1 MKIGELAGKARC
13 TTETVRFYEKAG
25 LLPEAD
31 RTDSNYRHYGP
42 RHLERLRFVRNCR
55 ALDMTHV
62 EIRALLGFMDTPGDD
77 CGAINTLLDEHIG
90 HVDARI
96 GELTRLKAQ
105 LTELRLQC
113 QSERAIEAC
122 GIVQGLSAM
131 QTQTQAERHTHVG

>member
-1 MKIGELAGKARC
+1 MKIGELANKAKC

-25 LLPEAD
+25 LLPEAG
-31 RTDSNYRHYGP
+31 RTESNYRSYCP
-42 RHLERLRFVRNCR
+42 KHLERLRFVRNCR

-62 EIRALLGFMDTPGDD
+62 EIRALLGLMDTPADG

-96 GELTRLKAQ
+96 SELTRLKAQ
-105 LTELRLQC
+105 LTDLRLQC
-113 QSERAIEAC
+113 QSEQAVDAC

-131 QTQTQAERHTHVG
+131 QTQAQTEKHTHVG

>member
-31 RTDSNYRHYGP
+31 RTDSNYRSYGP
-42 RHLERLRFVRNCR
+42 KHLERLRFVRNCR

-62 EIRALLGFMDTPGDD
+62 EIRALLELMDTPADG
-77 CGAINTLLDEHIG
+77 CGAINNLLDEHIN

-96 GELTRLKAQ
+96 SELTRLKAQ
-105 LTELRLQC
+105 LTDLRL
-113 QSERAIEAC
+113 
-122 GIVQGLSAM
+122 
-131 QTQTQAERHTHVG
+131 